1 MAWPVH
7 CLKSLETE
15 LRLLCIGNKRTSKQK
30 TNKHIDIIMR
40 YMAETGEA
48 TTAEIAA
55 RLGLSPAR
63 TRAILAQ
70 IKEIEAVGATNA
82 RRYILKQ

>member
-1 MAWPVH
+1 
-7 CLKSLETE
+7 
-15 LRLLCIGNKRTSKQK
+15 
-30 TNKHIDIIMR
+30 MR

-63 TRAILAQ
+63 TRAILANME
-70 IKEIEAVGATNA
+70 EIEAVGATNT
-82 RRYILKQ
+82 RRYRLK

>member
-1 MAWPVH
+1 
-7 CLKSLETE
+7 
-15 LRLLCIGNKRTSKQK
+15 
-30 TNKHIDIIMR
+30 MR